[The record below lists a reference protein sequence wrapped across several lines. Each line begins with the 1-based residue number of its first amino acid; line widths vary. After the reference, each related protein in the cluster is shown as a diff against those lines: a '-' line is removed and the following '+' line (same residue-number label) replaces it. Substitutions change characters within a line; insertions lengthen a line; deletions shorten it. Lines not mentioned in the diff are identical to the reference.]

1 MVVFLG
7 LIIFPKRDK
16 HIGIRLAGVMKTL
29 TTMESPTIIPMNLA
43 YMFRAFTKSLS
54 WEMYFEGCNILLQIW
69 FLEHLYHHDC
79 APRFTPDWCNYV
91 SSHKEREAKIDFPK
105 GIIACD
111 EKLSVITSD
120 EIVWNY
126 YWFPAKDIICM
137 SSGISFLVLIG
148 LRGVQPYAHFGLCV
162 N

>member
-1 MVVFLG
+1 M
-7 LIIFPKRDK
+7 IFGTP
-16 HIGIRLAGVMKTL
+16 
-29 TTMESPTIIPMNLA
+29 
-43 YMFRAFTKSLS
+43 LS
-54 WEMYFEGCNILLQIW
+54 
-69 FLEHLYHHDC
+69 HDR

-105 GIIACD
+105 GIIACE

-148 LRGVQPYAHFGLCV
+148 LRGVQPYAPLRV
-162 N
+162 MR